1 MFQFCNFELKAL
13 TLPGIFKFM
22 KREDI
27 EIMAPVGSY
36 ESLMAAI
43 QGGANS
49 VYFGIEKMNMR
60 ANSSNNFT
68 FEDLNKIS
76 QICKENNINSYLTVN
91 TIVYSNEIELIK
103 EIVNAAKQNNI
114 TAIIASDIAVINY
127 ARSIGVEVHI
137 STQLNVS
144 NIESVK
150 FFSQFADVIVLARE
164 LTLEQIGEI
173 VSIIK
178 SENIK
183 GPSGKLVRIELFVH
197 GALCMAVSGKCYLSL
212 HEKNHSANRGSCLQ
226 TCRKAYTVKEKES
239 GYELDIE
246 NEYIM
251 SPKDLC
257 TIKFLNKI
265 LDAGVSVL
273 KIEGRARPAE
283 YVKTVCEC
291 YNEAVDSYLINDFT
305 DKKIQDWE
313 KRLATVFN
321 RGFWGGY
328 YLGQKLGEWSHRYG
342 SRATKRKIYVGKGT
356 NYFTKLKIAEFLIE
370 TNSLSVGDEILITG
384 PTTGVIQTTV
394 KEIRVDLKSV
404 QTAKQGERCSIPID
418 QVVRRSDKLYIV
430 VDADKIK
437 QQ

>member
-305 DKKIQDWE
+305 DEKIQDWE